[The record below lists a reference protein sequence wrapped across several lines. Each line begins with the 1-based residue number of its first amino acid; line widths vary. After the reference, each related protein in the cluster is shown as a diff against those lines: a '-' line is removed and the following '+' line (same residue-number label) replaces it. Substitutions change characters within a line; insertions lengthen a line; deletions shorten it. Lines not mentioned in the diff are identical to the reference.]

1 MASHGYLIDTHCW
14 LWWHI
19 DPARLSEPVID
30 LIEDG
35 ATEIFFSAVS
45 AWEITIKYGLKKLTL
60 PLPPE
65 KYIPSRLQHSNME
78 TLPIGL
84 EHALGVSKLPAHH
97 KDPFDRL
104 LIAQALAEKL
114 TIITLDSQF
123 SRYDVEL
130 FR

>member
-1 MASHGYLIDTHCW
+1 MAAQGYLIDTHCW

-19 DPARLSEPVID
+19 DPARLGEPVIN

-35 ATEIFFSAVS
+35 ATEIFFSVVS
-45 AWEITIKYGLKKLTL
+45 AWEITIKCGVKKLTL
-60 PLPPE
+60 PHSPE
-65 KYIPSRLQHSNME
+65 KYILSRLQQSYME
-78 TLPIGL
+78 ILPIEL
-84 EHALGVSKLPAHH
+84 EHTLGVGKLPTHH

-114 TIITLDSQF
+114 TIITQDSQF
-123 SRYDVEL
+123 GRYDVEL